1 MKLIR
6 ILPIALVVL
15 AGALVAAG
23 TIHTSS
29 LAPATTPAGAVQSLL
44 DHVKAKD
51 MRGAYSYVAKQSGTD
66 FDSFARNLRGS
77 SGSLRTYSSLQ
88 KFETKV
94 LHKNDQQA
102 MVRASLQWAS
112 AVGALYET
120 HDLQVVPEDNSWKVL
135 WPVSK
140 QSKVPPQVIPVN
152 YLRWDIITRGADDD
166 WGAQNVDPPRVRIVS
181 MNAIARDGGTIVMGE
196 IVNEDTVPGF
206 ITVSATLLAKDDKIL
221 GQEESFDKVSHT
233 LLPKE
238 VSPFRID
245 FPDVKFSSVKSVR
258 MQPTSLLVP
267 AAADPVIGVLRQR
280 LEKDVR
286 GHPVL
291 TGELIN
297 QSGQIV
303 NIPHVLATYYDNAG
317 RVIWVSDGYVSHALL
332 PQTPLPFSVDVP
344 GEVVDNVHSYRVTVN
359 QYSLNASTA
368 RRQ

>member
-1 MKLIR
+1 
-6 ILPIALVVL
+6 
-15 AGALVAAG
+15 
-23 TIHTSS
+23 
-29 LAPATTPAGAVQSLL
+29 
-44 DHVKAKD
+44 
-51 MRGAYSYVAKQSGTD
+51 
-66 FDSFARNLRGS
+66 
-77 SGSLRTYSSLQ
+77 
-88 KFETKV
+88 
-94 LHKNDQQA
+94 
-102 MVRASLQWAS
+102 
-112 AVGALYET
+112 
-120 HDLQVVPEDNSWKVL
+120 
-135 WPVSK
+135 
-140 QSKVPPQVIPVN
+140 VN